1 MYNGTQIRH
10 RAVWLITA
18 ALLAGI
24 VTIGDAVAQVPI
36 RPTGEPEEKVS
47 PGEQVGEGMR
57 NVAHKFGRGFLNMV
71 KAPADIPAAVYYRAS
86 AERPRYWGF
95 AVVSSPLE
103 GAAQGAVRMGMGL
116 LEMLLAPFPPYDV
129 PFYEYDLGACVADPA
144 LAKAGFGLYH
154 IASSPIDIP
163 AAVVRRVNGEKPAHS
178 GFAVAFSP
186 FEGAVQGLTRSG
198 VGMYYLASSP
208 FPKYPAEPPYRYEF
222 GLSPIDKAIEGFMRG
237 GENIEISPLE
247 LPVTMHHAVMDRG
260 MVYGPV
266 YGFVMGPTRMMLR
279 LGAGLLEMT
288 TCGAPDFEPVYEVE
302 LGESLPDM
310 FREQPRL
317 KRPVHQP
324 IR

>member
-1 MYNGTQIRH
+1 MHNGTQIRH
-10 RAVWLITA
+10 RTVWLTAA
-18 ALLAGI
+18 ALLVGSLS
-24 VTIGDAVAQVPI
+24 IGDALAQIPV
-36 RPTGEPEEKVS
+36 RPTREPQEVVE
-47 PGEQVGEGMR
+47 PQEQFKEGVHSAVG
-57 NVAHKFGRGFLNMV
+57 KLGRGFLNV
-71 KAPADIPAAVYYRAS
+71 VRAPADIPAAFYYRAS
-86 AERPRYWGF
+86 ARRPRYWGF

-103 GAAQGAVRMGMGL
+103 GAAQGTVRIGMGL

-129 PFYEYDLGACVADPA
+129 PFYEYDAGASVADPA

-154 IASSPIDIP
+154 IASSPLDIP
-163 AAVVRRVNGEKPAHS
+163 GAMVRRVNGEKPAHR

-186 FEGAVQGLTRSG
+186 VEGAAQGLARSA

-208 FPKYPAEPPYRYEF
+208 FPDYPTEPPYRYQF

-247 LPVTMHHAVMDRG
+247 LPVTMHHAAMDRG

-266 YGFVMGPTRMMLR
+266 YGLVMGPTRMMLR
-279 LGAGLLEMT
+279 LGAGLFEMM
-288 TCGAPDFEPVYEVE
+288 TCGAPDFEPVYDFE

-317 KRPVHQP
+317 KRPVQQP
-324 IR
+324 VR